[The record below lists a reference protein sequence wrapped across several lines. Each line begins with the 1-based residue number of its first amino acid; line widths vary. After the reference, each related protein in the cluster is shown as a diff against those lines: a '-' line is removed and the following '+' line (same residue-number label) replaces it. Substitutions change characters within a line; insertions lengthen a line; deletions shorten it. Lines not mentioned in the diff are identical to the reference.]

1 MDINEMLDQIRE
13 YLIYE
18 AEERNEIK
26 YKLQTIVNYLYKG
39 NLEEFINVNVCN
51 EDYGSLINDVIDLYN
66 EKVDLLPIMDNSDF
80 PFYEVL

>member
-1 MDINEMLDQIRE
+1 MDINEVLDQIRE

-18 AEERNEIK
+18 TEERIEIK

-39 NLEEFINVNVCN
+39 NLEEFVNVNVCN
-51 EDYGSLINDVIDLYN
+51 EDYGSLINDVIDLYY
-66 EKVDLLPIMDNSDF
+66 EKVDLLPVMDNSDF